1 MSALTL
7 KILGSCLLVLG
18 GALLSCSG
26 VRARRCEVKTLRAL
40 SAALG
45 IFEGE
50 LAALAA
56 PLPDIF
62 AKLRSTP
69 FFAMLSAGFGTE
81 PTEQLWRRAAGTLG
95 LDDDCAAA
103 LADLGAVVGRY
114 DALRQAGEI
123 AAVRHRLNDR
133 AAVIERQISE
143 RGRRLPGLGAAI
155 GAMAAVLLF

>member
-7 KILGSCLLVLG
+7 KILGSSLLVFGGMLLG
-18 GALLSCSG
+18 CSG
-26 VRARRCEVKTLRAL
+26 VSAQRSEVKTLRGL
-40 SAALG
+40 SSALG

-50 LAALAA
+50 LTALAA

-62 AKLRSTP
+62 AKLGSTP
-69 FFAMLSAGFGTE
+69 FFAMLGAGFGTE

-95 LDDDCAAA
+95 LDDACAAA

-114 DALRQAGEI
+114 DAARQAGEI
-123 AAVRHRLNDR
+123 ASVRRRLDER
-133 AAVIERQISE
+133 AAHLECQIAE